1 MSKNHEKDGDA
12 LSAISVVSSN
22 RSEPDSPRKPR
33 RGLSRSA
40 LEAGQSATDAINAA
54 RAQTER
60 YKTELDEQRVRCGQA
75 SDALRDLQE
84 HVQARGAASPLP
96 YAFTM
101 PPDPLTAEIL
111 KRDAVIASWSGA
123 YRTVAEAAA
132 RDREDAARERAKLL
146 ATIADRDQALKAA
159 ARSADADRAAAK
171 SRIADAL
178 KTVPSDITAEL
189 DALRLA
195 AATHDAHLASAQDR
209 LGVSERAA
217 ESLRKD
223 IHYYV
228 FQAQKAQQGELNAR
242 SAELKKQAENLR
254 LSELLAQARASATG
268 PEQPLPS
275 ALLYQ
280 PASDL
285 AGTDPGTSTG
295 LAELEEQLGV
305 AFSEAAQWDLDQ
317 RTPLSGADHLSR
329 SSSSVSQG
337 SRHRRHFSPSPVPS
351 SDSRGARRRT

>member
-1 MSKNHEKDGDA
+1 MSKKHGKDGDA
-12 LSAISVVSSN
+12 LSAISAISSD
-22 RSEPDSPRKPR
+22 RSEPDSSTKSR

-228 FQAQKAQQGELNAR
+228 YQAQKAQQGELNAR